1 MQSRQHE
8 SQKEAGDKSC
18 LLSYI
23 SFYNLLYTF
32 FYLFFNLF
40 YNLK

>member
-1 MQSRQHE
+1 MRAKKRQE
-8 SQKEAGDKSC
+8 INPA
-18 LLSYI
+18 SYPI
-23 SFYNLLYTF
+23 LGFYNLLYTF